1 MSSHQLAFDGLGEAE
16 LYHKAE
22 GRGFFSVLWRD
33 PVSQATRQ
41 DSRRVSD
48 MPKVIQLL
56 PKNRDTWLSQ
66 AEFMRPNRR
75 LVNLSRLSL
84 QFVDLDYYHT
94 EWANKSRDV
103 VVYSAIHALGD
114 RGVPLPS
121 LILDS
126 GRGLQFKWLLDTAI
140 PRAALPRWNAIQRYL
155 VQSLTDF
162 GADARAKDG
171 SRVLRLVDTVNTK
184 AGKFVSVAWT
194 NESNGDLVHYS
205 FEQLAELLPFTRDEL
220 AQAKADRAE
229 RIEKAAERRAHF
241 TVIRGGHYGL
251 RRLSDQQLAWDRVE
265 DIRTLARLRGWS
277 GGNPAGHRDE
287 FVFWCTNFMALA
299 GVDPGRLY
307 LEASALAREFAPT
320 WSTQE
325 AQACVGT
332 VVRKAKEAMQGQR
345 VQFQGQDY
353 SPIYTPRNSTLLD
366 QFQVTSSEE
375 RQLKTIISKDEKR
388 RRDRERDTERRRAAG
403 AMERGTWLGPAEE
416 RRTAILRM
424 AQEGRK
430 QTEIAAE
437 LGITPARV
445 SQVLKQSQAES

>member
-33 PVSQATRQ
+33 PGSQGVRQ

-48 MPKVIQLL
+48 MPKVIKLL

-84 QFVDLDYYHT
+84 QFVDVDYYHT
-94 EWANKSRDV
+94 EWASKSRDV

-184 AGKFVSVAWT
+184 SGKFVSVAWT
-194 NESNGDLVHYS
+194 NESGGDLVHYS

-229 RIEKAAERRAHF
+229 RIEKAAERRAHL
-241 TVIRGGHYGL
+241 TLIRGGHYGL

-265 DIRTLARLRGWS
+265 DIRTIARIRGWS
-277 GGNPAGHRDE
+277 DGNPAGHRDE

-299 GVDPGRLY
+299 GVDPGRLH

-320 WSTQE
+320 WSTRE

-366 QFQVTSSEE
+366 QFQVTANEE

-403 AMERGTWLGPAEE
+403 AMERGTWLGQAEE
-416 RRTAILRM
+416 RRSAILRM

-445 SQVLKQSQAES
+445 SQVLKQSQAGS